1 MDVLKN
7 ESLEFDFVVNAA
19 KNDIITIMELGKNID
34 KYLQIF
40 INFNVFI
47 ITLMCFFKFNEQF
60 RKSVFSLIELH
71 ESIKID
77 LSW

>member
-1 MDVLKN
+1 MFL
-7 ESLEFDFVVNAA
+7 
-19 KNDIITIMELGKNID
+19 
-34 KYLQIF
+34 Y
-40 INFNVFI
+40 VFI
-47 ITLMCFFKFNEQF
+47 IALMGFFKFNEQL